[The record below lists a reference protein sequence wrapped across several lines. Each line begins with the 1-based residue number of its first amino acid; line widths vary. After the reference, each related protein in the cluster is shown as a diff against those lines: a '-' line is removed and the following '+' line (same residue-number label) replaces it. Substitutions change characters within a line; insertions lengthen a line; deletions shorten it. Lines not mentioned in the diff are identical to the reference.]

1 MVVAGNK
8 LRLDVPISGD
18 PAPTVI
24 WQKTVTQV
32 LWIPVCKWVLGTN
45 ECWDLLPTPHT
56 LHVHTLQLAIDWE
69 YKGSPGS
76 EASKVGRRQGA
87 GQRRDREAAG
97 QGFPPG

>member
-32 LWIPVCKWVLGTN
+32 LWIPVYKMGA
-45 ECWDLLPTPHT
+45 WD
-56 LHVHTLQLAIDWE
+56 Q
-69 YKGSPGS
+69 
-76 EASKVGRRQGA
+76 
-87 GQRRDREAAG
+87 
-97 QGFPPG
+97 